1 MTNKIQGEG
10 DYESAR
16 RYNKH
21 TADSVKKGLG
31 KIPVRDADA
40 DSKELLGAEEDGKQ
54 RAKELKHD
62 KKDAA
67 LMKQAV
73 EKKTDKKAAR

>member
-1 MTNKIQGEG
+1 MANKIQGEG

-21 TADSVKKGLG
+21 TSDAVKHGVG

-40 DSKELLGAEEDGKQ
+40 DSKELADAEASGKR
-54 RAKELKHD
+54 RAKELGHD

-67 LMKQAV
+67 LMKQPV
-73 EKKTDKKAAR
+73 DKKAAR